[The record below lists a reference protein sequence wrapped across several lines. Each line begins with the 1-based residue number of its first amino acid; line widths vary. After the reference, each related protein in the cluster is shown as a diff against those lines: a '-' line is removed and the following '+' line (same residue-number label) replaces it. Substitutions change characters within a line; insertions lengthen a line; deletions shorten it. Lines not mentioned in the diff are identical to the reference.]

1 MRRARSFVGRAS
13 QLGLESHLIIYL
25 LVARELKALS
35 VDSVYSS
42 FSCYRNHCIVSF
54 LDHFYAVTSSYS
66 LEGHYTY
73 VLFQYEK
80 EKAEKSVKRV
90 EGERDLLNTELIQAR
105 VQLSKAQS
113 QGEDFTKQQ
122 MALQEQVEDL
132 QADKERVLRSKQ
144 EVSAAFNP
152 FIGSYSFTCCL
163 QQ

>member
-66 LEGHYTY
+66 LEDHYTY
-73 VLFQYEK
+73 GFV
-80 EKAEKSVKRV
+80 SVRKR
-90 EGERDLLNTELIQAR
+90 EG
-105 VQLSKAQS
+105 
-113 QGEDFTKQQ
+113 GEVGE
-122 MALQEQVEDL
+122 ACG
-132 QADKERVLRSKQ
+132 R
-144 EVSAAFNP
+144 
-152 FIGSYSFTCCL
+152 
-163 QQ
+163 